1 MSKDEHCHKMPMPD
15 TLIIVGR
22 SILHTLQHL
31 VIIFNFWQ
39 IIRMLSRLPSS
50 MGQWKNLRPPRK
62 HASVSLGQ
70 RINVLVIRQS
80 IIDYFNFQYQ
90 IQYFGNLAI
99 KINIKDL
106 SIALYFENFGL
117 RTSSLIFL
125 ALTLVRSIQECM
137 HPYSYNTVCIQ
148 VEWRD

>member
-1 MSKDEHCHKMPMPD
+1 MPD
-15 TLIIVGR
+15 TLIIVSR
-22 SILHTLQHL
+22 SILHNTTASSDNFQFLANHMNVKQTTQLYGPVKKSEATQKTCNLQ
-31 VIIFNFWQ
+31 
-39 IIRMLSRLPSS
+39 ST
-50 MGQWKNLRPPRK
+50 
-62 HASVSLGQ
+62 SVSLGQ